1 MQLKKR
7 SVAALAVCSLL
18 VAGAAQAGPTIRV
31 TVKNLGNAAVKYSF
45 EGTNEALTH
54 ANATPKPADTI
65 KPQESFN
72 FEVRD
77 QRNPA
82 IATAVVRYG
91 ADGKTCVFSTFYINP
106 KLPKW
111 TKDAQA
117 SGRVRC
123 NATITAINAS
133 DHSWN
138 IEFTI
143 Q

>member
-1 MQLKKR
+1 MQLKKC

-31 TVKNLGNAAVKYSF
+31 TVKNLGSATVKYTF
-45 EGTNEALTH
+45 QGNNEALTH

-65 KPQESFN
+65 NPQQAIT

-91 ADGKTCVFSTFYINP
+91 ADGK
-106 KLPKW
+106 
-111 TKDAQA
+111 DAQA
-117 SGRVRC
+117 TGRVRC